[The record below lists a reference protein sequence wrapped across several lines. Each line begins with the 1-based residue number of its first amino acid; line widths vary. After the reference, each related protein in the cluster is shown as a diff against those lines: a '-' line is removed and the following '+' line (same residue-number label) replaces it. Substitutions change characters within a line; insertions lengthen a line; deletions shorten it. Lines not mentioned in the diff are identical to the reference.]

1 MLTDF
6 LAFTLAH
13 KGLAHNKLT
22 HNKLTDTGSADTG
35 PPQSHGELPG
45 GATWRWLG
53 AGVLECLP
61 AAPAAPA
68 AASVVLSA
76 GIHGDET
83 APIEILSALVAAIAV
98 GEVPLRVRL
107 LVLLGNVAAMRAARR
122 YLDDDLNRLF
132 GGRHRVLPESREAL
146 RAMML
151 EQAVSEFFAGAGES
165 RLHLDLHTAIRPSV
179 FERFALLPQRDAPYE
194 PDIFAWL
201 GALGIEAVLLHRSAS
216 GTFAH
221 YSSSEHQALACTLEL
236 GKVMPFGRNDLSRYA
251 ALADGLRRLLAT
263 ALQVSAAAVPLP
275 RVFDVVASLDKR
287 SAEFILPV
295 GDGMPNFTA
304 YPRGTLV
311 AQDGDYRYQVTHDEE
326 RIVFPNPRVKVG
338 LRAGLMVVERK
349 APE

>member
-1 MLTDF
+1 
-6 LAFTLAH
+6 
-13 KGLAHNKLT
+13 
-22 HNKLTDTGSADTG
+22 
-35 PPQSHGELPG
+35 
-45 GATWRWLG
+45 
-53 AGVLECLP
+53 
-61 AAPAAPA
+61 
-68 AASVVLSA
+68 
-76 GIHGDET
+76 
-83 APIEILSALVAAIAV
+83 
-98 GEVPLRVRL
+98 
-107 LVLLGNVAAMRAARR
+107 
-122 YLDDDLNRLF
+122 LF

-251 ALADGLRRLLAT
+251 ALADGLRRRLA
-263 ALQVSAAAVPLP
+263 AEPQAVAAVPPP
-275 RVFDVVASLDKR
+275 RIFEVVASLDKR
-287 SAEFILPV
+287 SAEFVLPV

-311 AQDGDYRYQVTHDEE
+311 AQDGDYRYEVTHDEE

-338 LRAGLMVVERK
+338 LRAGLMVVERTV
-349 APE
+349 PG

>member
-22 HNKLTDTGSADTG
+22 DTGPADTG

-61 AAPAAPA
+61 AAPAA
-68 AASVVLSA
+68 ASVVLSA

-83 APIEILSALVAAIAV
+83 APIEILSALVAAIDV

-132 GGRHRVLPESREAL
+132 GGRHRALPESREAL

-201 GALGIEAVLLHRSAS
+201 GSLGIEAALLHRSAS

-311 AQDGDYRYQVTHDEE
+311 AQDGDYRYEVTHDEE

-338 LRAGLMVVERK
+338 LRAGLMVVERTV
-349 APE
+349 PG

>member
-13 KGLAHNKLT
+13 NGLAHAGLA
-22 HNKLTDTGSADTG
+22 HEGLAHADPADTG

-53 AGVLECLP
+53 AGVLECL
-61 AAPAAPA
+61 PAAPA

-107 LVLLGNVAAMRAARR
+107 LILLGNVAAMCDARR

-251 ALADGLRRLLAT
+251 ALADGLRRRLA
-263 ALQVSAAAVPLP
+263 AEPQAVAAVPPP
-275 RVFDVVASLDKR
+275 RIFEVVASLDKR
-287 SAEFILPV
+287 SAEFVLPV

>member
-1 MLTDF
+1 
-6 LAFTLAH
+6 
-13 KGLAHNKLT
+13 
-22 HNKLTDTGSADTG
+22 
-35 PPQSHGELPG
+35 
-45 GATWRWLG
+45 
-53 AGVLECLP
+53 
-61 AAPAAPA
+61 
-68 AASVVLSA
+68 VLSA

-107 LVLLGNVAAMRAARR
+107 LILLGNVAAMCAARR

-251 ALADGLRRLLAT
+251 ALADGLRRRLA
-263 ALQVSAAAVPLP
+263 AEPQAVAAVPPP
-275 RVFDVVASLDKR
+275 RIFEVVASLDKR
-287 SAEFILPV
+287 SAEFVLPV

>member
-13 KGLAHNKLT
+13 NGLAHAGLA
-22 HNKLTDTGSADTG
+22 HEGLAHADPADTG

-53 AGVLECLP
+53 AGVLECL
-61 AAPAAPA
+61 PAAPA

-107 LVLLGNVAAMRAARR
+107 LILLGNVAAMCAARR

-221 YSSSEHQALACTLEL
+221 YSSSEHHALACTLEL

-251 ALADGLRRLLAT
+251 ALADGLRRRLA
-263 ALQVSAAAVPLP
+263 AEPQAVAAVPPP
-275 RVFDVVASLDKR
+275 RIFEVVASLDKR
-287 SAEFILPV
+287 SAEFVLPV

>member
-13 KGLAHNKLT
+13 NGLAHAGLA
-22 HNKLTDTGSADTG
+22 HEGLAHADPADTG

-53 AGVLECLP
+53 AGVLECL
-61 AAPAAPA
+61 PAAPA

-107 LVLLGNVAAMRAARR
+107 LILLGNVAAMCDARR

>member
-13 KGLAHNKLT
+13 NGLA

-53 AGVLECLP
+53 AGVLECL
-61 AAPAAPA
+61 PAAPA

-107 LVLLGNVAAMRAARR
+107 LILLGNVAAMCAARR